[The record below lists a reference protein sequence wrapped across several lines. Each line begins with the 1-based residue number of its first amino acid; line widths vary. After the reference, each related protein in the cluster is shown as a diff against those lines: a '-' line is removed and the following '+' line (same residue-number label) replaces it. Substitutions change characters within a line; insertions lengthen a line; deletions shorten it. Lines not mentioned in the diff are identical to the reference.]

1 MEAIIWDF
9 RYLIVII
16 LAALVYT
23 LFNWQKVKTMAYKGM
38 LQAKS
43 LAKDAVLKS
52 GKEQED
58 WVVETIWPLLPAAVR
73 LFISKTVFREI
84 IKKLYRTAKDYL
96 DDGQLNGSIPTVP
109 TAVEDKPNE

>member
-1 MEAIIWDF
+1 MEKYLWDF
-9 RYLIVII
+9 RYVIVVL
-16 LAALVYT
+16 LALLVYT
-23 LFNWQKVKTMAYKGM
+23 IFNWQKVKAMAYKGM
-38 LQAKS
+38 LQAKT

-84 IKKLYRTAKDYL
+84 IQKLYRTAKDYL
-96 DDGQLNGSIPTVP
+96 DDGQLNGSIPSTP
-109 TAVEDKPNE
+109 TTPEGKPNG